1 MGFPSCHWMWC
12 DGGGGKATCQVTN
25 VLRQP
30 TRSSSAH
37 PKQATFISTRSC
49 HSLAGFGQQCNGGA
63 QKEAGGDRPR
73 LSALSPPAS
82 RQPHASRHVS
92 STSLTSGREPVV
104 HGAHLD
110 RRRSK
115 YSADGGLCGGK
126 RASTGL
132 SECPRCC
139 RQQPAACHIR
149 EAAEHAGR
157 GKACA
162 GRKVPE
168 RAVLATRRRADPG
181 ERVDLDERQVSRR
194 QRARTHVGCGLR
206 R

>member
-1 MGFPSCHWMWC
+1 MAVAVEQCRACIHVCGQQCFEIHPRRWPFAQTPQVGKTVGFPSCHWMWC

-104 HGAHLD
+104 DGAHLD

-115 YSADGGLCGGK
+115 YSAAGGLCSGK
-126 RASTGL
+126 RA
-132 SECPRCC
+132 
-139 RQQPAACHIR
+139 
-149 EAAEHAGR
+149 R
-157 GKACA
+157 G
-162 GRKVPE
+162 
-168 RAVLATRRRADPG
+168 
-181 ERVDLDERQVSRR
+181 VS
-194 QRARTHVGCGLR
+194 QRA
-206 R
+206 